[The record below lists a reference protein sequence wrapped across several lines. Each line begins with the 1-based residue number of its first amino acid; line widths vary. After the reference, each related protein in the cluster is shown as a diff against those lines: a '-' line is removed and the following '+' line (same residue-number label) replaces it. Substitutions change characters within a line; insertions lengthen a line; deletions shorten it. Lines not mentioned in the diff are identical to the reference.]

1 MGWVQSLPT
10 ATRMH
15 FFREDAYPQQLSVWD
30 QMASG
35 CGLPYANDIR
45 LEPCLEYKL
54 KHHFTVNYMCLLID
68 TGL

>member
-15 FFREDAYPQQLSVWD
+15 FFREDAYLQLLSVWD

-35 CGLPYANDIR
+35 FGLPYANDIR
-45 LEPCLEYKL
+45 LEPSLEYKL
-54 KHHFTVNYMCLLID
+54 KHHFTVNYMCLVID